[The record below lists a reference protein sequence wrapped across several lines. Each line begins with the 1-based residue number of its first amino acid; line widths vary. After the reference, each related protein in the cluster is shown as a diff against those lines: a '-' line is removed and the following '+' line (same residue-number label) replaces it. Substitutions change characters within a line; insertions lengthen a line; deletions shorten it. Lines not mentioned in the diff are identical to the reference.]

1 MDWTPPELLR
11 TLLLEQYGA
20 DRTARI
26 LAGLQARR
34 KVTFRANTLRSSAE
48 EVRTVLEEA
57 GLAFRTLPWSPEAFL
72 LEEAREP
79 QLRALPLY
87 TEGKIYLQSLSSMIP
102 PLVLNPQPKESILDM
117 CAAPGGKTTQMAAL
131 TGGKASI
138 TACEKNR
145 ARAERLRYNLSHQG
159 AGRVSVLVSDG
170 RKLDDLFAFD
180 RILLDAPC
188 SGSGTLGPG
197 RGEFTEDLYQRS
209 QRFQTQLLRK
219 ALKLLRPGHT
229 MVYSTCSILAGE
241 NEGTLNRVLSDAG
254 ARVLPIPEDAF
265 PDAVRLPV
273 SLPGTLCICPD
284 ERYEGFF
291 VALLERLP
299 ASR

>member
-1 MDWTPPELLR
+1 MEWTPPELLR

-87 TEGKIYLQSLSSMIP
+87 AEGKIYLQSLSSMIP

-138 TACEKNR
+138 TACEKNK
-145 ARAERLRYNLSHQG
+145 ARAERLRYNLTRQG
-159 AGRVSVLVSDG
+159 AGRSWTTSSPSTAFCWTPPAAAAAPWDPDG
-170 RKLDDLFAFD
+170 ASLR
-180 RILLDAPC
+180 RI
-188 SGSGTLGPG
+188 
-197 RGEFTEDLYQRS
+197 
-209 QRFQTQLLRK
+209 
-219 ALKLLRPGHT
+219 
-229 MVYSTCSILAGE
+229 STSAA
-241 NEGTLNRVLSDAG
+241 S
-254 ARVLPIPEDAF
+254 
-265 PDAVRLPV
+265 
-273 SLPGTLCICPD
+273 
-284 ERYEGFF
+284 
-291 VALLERLP
+291 
-299 ASR
+299 ASRPSCCARP